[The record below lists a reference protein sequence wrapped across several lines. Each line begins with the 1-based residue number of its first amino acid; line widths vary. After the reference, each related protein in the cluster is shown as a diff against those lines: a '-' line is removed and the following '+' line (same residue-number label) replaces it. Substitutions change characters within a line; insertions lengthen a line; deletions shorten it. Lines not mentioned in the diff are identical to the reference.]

1 MIATMFYCLGI
12 PSAVAAAHLR
22 ASVRNIRNDPDSA
35 LVCIET
41 IQSGPQTCIISG
53 EEEMRDRVLQAIG
66 KSVRL
71 GACQEERDV
80 ASSDPCGEGNC
91 QDPAGECNRRVYCF
105 VNPCS
110 FATCG
115 YGTVCRSNYCGGCN
129 AVCEPETVDIPL
141 LTTKQKKLVTVCL
154 QSGDYMITT
163 LLPRVIRR
171 KIGARRGRCN
181 PQTAQ
186 IEIKIADIAV
196 QETKSYDLADCK
208 ADVSIED
215 LTGRWNV
222 KQIRLGESLEQPL
235 EGYPITMKFDE
246 DGFSGDA
253 GCNLLFG
260 GFTTESISGLT
271 IGAVPGIA
279 STKMY
284 CHPVMGQENA
294 FVSRMSKTPYS
305 YRICNNGNRL
315 ELYETNVS
323 DREAFQGDLFA
334 VSERIPKDA
343 AGGEAHN
350 QIVLL

>member
-1 MIATMFYCLGI
+1 
-12 PSAVAAAHLR
+12 
-22 ASVRNIRNDPDSA
+22 
-35 LVCIET
+35 
-41 IQSGPQTCIISG
+41 
-53 EEEMRDRVLQAIG
+53 
-66 KSVRL
+66 
-71 GACQEERDV
+71 
-80 ASSDPCGEGNC
+80 
-91 QDPAGECNRRVYCF
+91 
-105 VNPCS
+105 
-110 FATCG
+110 
-115 YGTVCRSNYCGGCN
+115 
-129 AVCEPETVDIPL
+129 
-141 LTTKQKKLVTVCL
+141 
-154 QSGDYMITT
+154 MITT

-186 IEIKIADIAV
+186 IEIKIADNAV
-196 QETKSYDLADCK
+196 QETKADDLTDCK

-222 KQIRLGESLEQPL
+222 EQIRLGESLEPPM
-235 EGYPITMKFDE
+235 EDYPITMKFDE

-271 IGAVPGIA
+271 IGAIPGIA

-305 YRICNNGNRL
+305 YNICNHGNRL

-323 DREAFQGDLFA
+323 DREASQGKLFA
-334 VSERIPKDA
+334 VSERMVKGAA